1 MIHFGIWLPLKQNRA
16 EHSSN
21 TICITTAGCEFSIRI
36 SVQLGTYRLW
46 QHLLVFPVIARLLL
60 TKIYMYTHTQFSYNF
75 QCRIFTENNSGKQLG
90 SGGNKIKTAVNHWTH
105 WKHSSNYN
113 SQRRQGGACSLC
125 GRMLMYASVCVC
137 VSVTWSMAPAYVEAK
152 EQTIVEPRRWRRAN

>member
-16 EHSSN
+16 EQSSN

-60 TKIYMYTHTQFSYNF
+60 TKIYTIFIQFPMQNF
-75 QCRIFTENNSGKQLG
+75 PQKTSREKQLG
-90 SGGNKIKTAVNHWTH
+90 SGGNKIKTAMNHWTH

-113 SQRRQGGACSLC
+113 SQRERRQGGACSLC

-137 VSVTWSMAPAYVEAK
+137 VFVTWSMAPAYVEAK